1 MSEETVEALKVSTS
15 GMKRVVI
22 TGLDIPFW
30 DLVIF
35 LIKLSFASIPAIFVV
50 TGVFMLIG
58 MVTGNMMF
66 WMGRY

>member
-1 MSEETVEALKVSTS
+1 MSEERVEELKVSTS

-50 TGVFMLIG
+50 SGVFMLIG
-58 MVTGNMMF
+58 MMTGNMMF
-66 WMGRY
+66 WMRSY